1 MDIVPFHEQHHKY
14 RKTKMNKTKLV
25 FSSCIASIFEW
36 YDYTLFGHFAS
47 IWAKQFF
54 PSENMHSSMLN
65 SFAVFAIGYLMRP
78 MGGIVFGVIGD
89 KFGRKIALSSSVM
102 SMAIP
107 TTIIGLLPTYTSIGV
122 TATVMLVLARMLQGL
137 SMGGAL
143 TGSMSFIIEHSP
155 AKHRGLVGS
164 IPMSS
169 ICIGILLGSL
179 VSSITQWT
187 LSVEDFE
194 SWGWRIPFLLGIFVM
209 YAGLYIKRHTQET
222 PMFTSIKTHDAILK
236 SPLKV
241 VFKKYWFDMIISIL
255 INSTGS
261 VIFYLQAIYL
271 INYLHIATS
280 IESGAINYMVNIS
293 YIIMAIVTLLS
304 GWLSDFFGR
313 KKIYV
318 ILNVIIIVSIF
329 SVMEMFQ
336 DGSVEGI
343 WIAQIILS
351 LMAAMYIGAE
361 PALQAEFYPTNIR
374 NTALSLSYNTAT
386 SLFGGTAPFVFHWLF
401 YKTGMVTSA
410 AYYIIICSV
419 CSLGAMYFYKNRTER
434 T

>member
-1 MDIVPFHEQHHKY
+1 
-14 RKTKMNKTKLV
+14 MNKTKLV
-25 FSSCIASIFEW
+25 FSSGIASIFEW
-36 YDYTLFGHFAS
+36 YDYTLFGHFAA

-54 PSENMHSSMLN
+54 PSEDINASMLN
-65 SFAVFAIGYLMRP
+65 AFAAFALGYLMRP
-78 MGGIVFGVIGD
+78 IGGIVFGVIGD
-89 KFGRKIALSSSVM
+89 KFGRKTALSTSVM
-102 SMAIP
+102 CMAIP
-107 TTIIGLLPTYTSIGV
+107 TALIGLLPSYSSIGV
-122 TATVMLVLARMLQGL
+122 AATVLMVLARMLQGL

-143 TGSMSFIIEHSP
+143 TGSMSFIIEHTP
-155 AKHRGLVGS
+155 HKHRGFVGS

-179 VSSITQWT
+179 VSSLTQWALT
-187 LSVEDFE
+187 AEDFE

-209 YAGLYIKRHTQET
+209 YAGIYIKRHTQET
-222 PMFTSIKTHDAILK
+222 PLFTSIKTHDAIVK
-236 SPLKV
+236 SPLKI

-271 INYLHIATS
+271 INYLHIATN

-293 YIIMAIVTLLS
+293 YIIMAIVTLFS
-304 GWLSDFFGR
+304 GWLSDVFGR
-313 KKIYV
+313 RKIYV
-318 ILNVIIIVSIF
+318 VLNVIIMLSIF
-329 SVMEMFQ
+329 SVMEMFEH
-336 DGSVEGI
+336 GNLEGV

-351 LMAAMYIGAE
+351 LLAAMYIGAE

-386 SLFGGTAPFVFHWLF
+386 SLFGGTAPYVFHLLY

-410 AYYIIICSV
+410 AYYIVACSV
-419 CSLGAMYFYKNRTER
+419 CSLCALYFYKNRAEGC
-434 T
+434 